1 MERVVNCMHVK
12 IDENSSF
19 IYLED
24 IELMFAAQSI
34 LQDEPVHDL
43 CSQIY
48 GQDSIAAQKRKY
60 HFLHEVFKTLEPNFV
75 HGMLEPLLTYPLAD
89 FTLDEYRRHL
99 QQMEPAEFIQL
110 FFSLTDTGTAD
121 IANAINNDKALEALY
136 FDRPY
141 LCNSYLGFQSLLR
154 QSQRYIEEYFSLAEE
169 LRTEAFAEM
178 FKAAGPDVTEL
189 LDKVKAGLKD
199 MPYLEFSQQLMGK
212 TFRNRGPYASFTFSP
227 SLFLPY
233 RAIRLF
239 GRDQILFVSIRPK
252 TLRDEEM
259 LQQLKAIADST
270 RFKII
275 SLLGE
280 NSPLRGLDI
289 AEALSLAPSTVSHHM
304 EQLKQAGL
312 ITEEQVKNSKY
323 YSLSKNNIQALISR
337 LSETLGK

>member
-1 MERVVNCMHVK
+1 MCGDSMHIQ

-19 IYLED
+19 IYWED

-34 LQDEPVHDL
+34 LQDEPRHDL
-43 CSQIY
+43 CIQIY
-48 GQDSIAAQKRKY
+48 GPDKIAALKRKY
-60 HFLHEVFKTLEPNFV
+60 HFLQEVFKTLEPNFV

-89 FTLDEYRRHL
+89 FALDDYRRHL
-99 QQMEPAEFIQL
+99 LQMDPEEFIQV
-110 FFSLTDTGTAD
+110 FFSLTDASPAD
-121 IANAINNDKALEALY
+121 IADAINNDKALEALY
-136 FDRPY
+136 FERSY

-154 QSQRYIEEYFSLAEE
+154 QSQRYIEEYFALAAE
-169 LRTEAFAEM
+169 LRTETFAAM
-178 FKAAGPDVTEL
+178 IKAAVPNVKEL

-199 MPYLEFSQQLMGK
+199 QPYLEFSQQLMGK
-212 TFRNRGPYASFTFSP
+212 TFRNRGPYVSFTFSP

-233 RAIRLF
+233 RALRLF

-252 TLRDEEM
+252 TLKDEEM
-259 LQQLKAIADST
+259 LQQLKAVADST
-270 RFKII
+270 RYKII

-280 NSPLRGLDI
+280 KGPLRGLDI

-312 ITEEQVKNSKY
+312 INEEQVKNSKY

>member
-1 MERVVNCMHVK
+1 MHVK

-19 IYLED
+19 IYWED

-48 GQDSIAAQKRKY
+48 GPDKIAALKRKY
-60 HFLHEVFKTLEPNFV
+60 HFLYEVFKTLEPNFV
-75 HGMLEPLLTYPLAD
+75 HGMLQPLLTYPLAD

-99 QQMEPAEFIQL
+99 QQMEPAEFIQV
-110 FFSLTDTGTAD
+110 FFSLTDANTAD
-121 IANAINNDKALEALY
+121 IANAINTDKALEALY
-136 FDRPY
+136 FERSY

-154 QSQRYIEEYFSLAEE
+154 QSQRYIEEYFSLVEE
-169 LRTEAFAEM
+169 LRTETFAEM
-178 FKAAGPDVTEL
+178 IKAAGPDVTEL
-189 LDKVKAGLKD
+189 LNQVKAGLED

-212 TFRNRGPYASFTFSP
+212 TFRNRGPYVSFIFAP

-233 RAIRLF
+233 RVLRLF
-239 GRDQILFVSIRPK
+239 GRDQILFISIRDE
-252 TLRDEEM
+252 TLQDDAM

-280 NSPLRGLDI
+280 SPLRGLDI

-312 ITEEQVKNSKY
+312 INEEQVKNSKY

-337 LSETLGK
+337 LSKTLGK

>member
-1 MERVVNCMHVK
+1 MHVK

-19 IYLED
+19 IYWED
-24 IELMFAAQSI
+24 IELLFAAQSI
-34 LQDEPVHDL
+34 LQDEPLHDM
-43 CSQIY
+43 CSRIY
-48 GQDSIAAQKRKY
+48 SPQTIAALKRKY
-60 HFLHEVFKTLEPNFV
+60 HFLYEVFKTLEPNFV

-89 FTLDEYRRHL
+89 FTLDDYRWHL
-99 QQMEPAEFIQL
+99 LQMDPAKFIQV
-110 FFSLTDTGTAD
+110 FFSLTDANTAD
-121 IANAINNDKALEALY
+121 IADAISNDKALEVLY
-136 FDRPY
+136 FERSY

-154 QSQRYIEEYFSLAEE
+154 QSQRYIEEYFALAAE
-169 LRTEAFAEM
+169 LRTETFTEM
-178 FKAAGPDVTEL
+178 IKAASPNVTEL
-189 LDKVKAGLKD
+189 LDKVRAGLKD

-212 TFRNRGPYASFTFSP
+212 TFRTRGPYASFTFSP

-233 RAIRLF
+233 RALRLF

-270 RFKII
+270 RYKII

-280 NSPLRGLDI
+280 KGPLRGLDI

-312 ITEEQVKNSKY
+312 ITEEQVKNSKF
-323 YSLSKNNIQALISR
+323 YSLSKHNIQALLSR

>member
-1 MERVVNCMHVK
+1 MHVK

-19 IYLED
+19 IYWED

-34 LQDEPVHDL
+34 LEDEPRHDL
-43 CSQIY
+43 CLQIY
-48 GQDSIAAQKRKY
+48 GPDKIAALKRKY
-60 HFLHEVFKTLEPNFV
+60 HFLYEVFKTLEPNFV

-89 FTLDEYRRHL
+89 FALNEYRRHL
-99 QQMEPAEFIQL
+99 LQMDPAEFIQV
-110 FFSLTDTGTAD
+110 FFSLTDANTAD
-121 IANAINNDKALEALY
+121 IADAINNDKALEAL
-136 FDRPY
+136 FFERPY
-141 LCNSYLGFQSLLR
+141 LCNSYLGFQSLFR
-154 QSQRYIEEYFSLAEE
+154 QAQRYIEEYFSLAEE
-169 LRTEAFAEM
+169 LRTETFAEM
-178 FKAAGPDVTEL
+178 IKAAGPNVAEL
-189 LDKVKAGLKD
+189 LNQVKAGLED

-212 TFRNRGPYASFTFSP
+212 TFRNRGPYVSFIFAP

-233 RAIRLF
+233 RVLRLF
-239 GRDQILFVSIRPK
+239 GRDQILFISIRDE
-252 TLRDEEM
+252 TLQDDAM

-280 NSPLRGLDI
+280 SPLRGLDI

-312 ITEEQVKNSKY
+312 INEEQVKNSKY